1 MRPTLT
7 PIGATAVA
15 TLAAA
20 FFAACGGPKHR
31 LHEYD
36 FRGRSVAVATI
47 APPHPEVVT
56 DADLDIDREN
66 PLGSLLRVGSEL
78 VREAEARRL
87 QARMDSAAAAVDVS
101 GRMGRRILQTAARHL
116 RAEPVEDGRAADFEF
131 EVRVERYGIVAASWT
146 SGAYFDFEGD
156 VLLLDGKTGR
166 IVWETHVRARD
177 PVRTGAFGSD
187 ERAIDNVVTAVA
199 LARMSAGEVE
209 RAFESLADYAADAVL
224 RKFTE
229 DLDEARR
236 RR

>member
-1 MRPTLT
+1 MRLTLT
-7 PIGATAVA
+7 PFGATAVA
-15 TLAAA
+15 ALAATTLV
-20 FFAACGGPKHR
+20 ACGPKHR

-47 APPHPEVVT
+47 APPRPEVVT
-56 DADLDIDREN
+56 DADLDIDPEN
-66 PLGSLLRVGSEL
+66 PLGSLVRVGSEL

-101 GRMGRRILQTAARHL
+101 GRMGRRILESAARHL
-116 RAEPVEDGRAADFEF
+116 RAEPVDDGRAADYEL
-131 EVRVERYGIVAASWT
+131 EVRVRRYGIVAASWT
-146 SGAYFDFEGD
+146 SGAYFDFDGD
-156 VLLLDGKTGR
+156 VLLLDGETGR
-166 IVWETHVRARD
+166 IIWETRVRARD
-177 PVRTGAFGSD
+177 PVRSSLFGTD
-187 ERAIDNVVTAVA
+187 ERAIDNVITAVA
-199 LARMSAGEVE
+199 LAELSAREVQ